1 LFQNRE
7 EGKMADTENTFE
19 IGITMAGAI
28 SAGAYSAGVLDFLIQ
43 ALDEWERHRGESG
56 IPNHRVRVRVM
67 SGASA
72 GAITAALA
80 VTELAGR
87 APPPP
92 VGTPIPVPVL
102 PGLYT
107 AWVTRPAMVAT
118 GGGLDFLSTTDLA
131 GKPVT
136 SLLDAEL
143 LDSIRDEVI
152 AKAGKGTYKPP
163 YLYDPFHIYF
173 TTTNLRGIPYGIRFT
188 TPGPNGPQTTKFG
201 MQSHGDRWHYRIENL
216 GGAQATLQW
225 ADGDTFRKLDASG
238 LRTSATYPDW
248 RDMTEAALASGA
260 FPVGLRARK
269 LDGCV
274 GDYDGR
280 LWPQVNAPVRPDWP
294 DAWKDPNGNVIPT
307 RLVPTPNADGGCID
321 NEPFAYA
328 HKALVPAGQGQNQR
342 GAADADRAVIMIDP
356 FPEPPEFNQSDDV
369 DVRLVSVIKA
379 LFPALIDQAR
389 FKIDDLALAADESVF
404 SRFLIQPRRT
414 PPGAKEPYAYGIA
427 CGLLGGFGGFLH
439 QKFRAHD
446 FQLGRRNCQAFLKD
460 CFALPAD
467 NPVIGGWAQDPMF
480 PKQAFQTAVGQA
492 PDQTLFYQIIPLI
505 GDVIPPVA
513 LDDWYRI
520 QPKELDDIL
529 NRIDARASILVPKL
543 IADQF
548 SNRFMWAG
556 ARLLWGAFGKG
567 ALMDYVAKA
576 IKSDLVRRD
585 QMAGWTLASD
595 DERKV
600 AAALLNPAYDQRT
613 AKGIAGET
621 GLAPK
626 VVQTILDQFDQA
638 SGPEKVVV
646 TAQSSDDAT
655 CYAIATEYQGGIRG
669 IPVLGGLFGA
679 GKDMA
684 NPPTVN

>member
-1 LFQNRE
+1 METTR
-7 EGKMADTENTFE
+7 DTFE
-19 IGITMAGAI
+19 VGITMAGAI

-43 ALDEWERHRGESG
+43 TLDEWERHRGEPG

-92 VGTPIPVPVL
+92 LGTPITVPVL

-107 AWVTRPAMVAT
+107 AWVTRPAMLAT

-136 SLLDAEL
+136 SLLNADL
-143 LDSIRDEVI
+143 LDAIRDEAI

-173 TTTNLRGIPYGIRFT
+173 TTTNLRGIPYAIQFT
-188 TPGPNGPQTTKFG
+188 TPGPNGPQTAKYG

-216 GGAQATLQW
+216 GGTRVGRQW
-225 ADGDTFRKLDASG
+225 ADSDAPRDLDAAN
-238 LRTSATYPDW
+238 LRTDPAYPEW

-260 FPVGLRARK
+260 FPIGLRARK

-274 GDYDGR
+274 GDYDR
-280 LWPQVNAPVRPDWP
+280 RKWPQVDASIEPDWP
-294 DAWKDPNGNVIPT
+294 DSWKGPAGKVPPG
-307 RLVPTPNADGGCID
+307 RPQPTPNVDGGCID

-328 HKALVPAGQGQNQR
+328 HKALVPAGRDRNEQDR
-342 GAADADRAVIMIDP
+342 DKADRAVIMIDP
-356 FPEPPEFNQSDDV
+356 FPEPPEFKLSDDV
-369 DVRLVSVIKA
+369 DIGLISVVKA

-389 FKIDDLALAADESVF
+389 FKIDDLAQAADENIF

-414 PPGAKEPYAYGIA
+414 PPGATEPCTYGIA

-439 QKFRAHD
+439 QKFREHD
-446 FQLGRRNCQAFLKD
+446 FQLGRRNCQAFLRD

-467 NPVIGGWAQDPMF
+467 NKVIRGWAQDPAF
-480 PKQAFQTAVGQA
+480 PKLDFQAAADPGPSPV
-492 PDQTLFYQIIPLI
+492 LFYQIIPLI
-505 GDVIPPVA
+505 GDAIPPIA
-513 LDDWYRI
+513 LGDWYRI
-520 QPKELDDIL
+520 QPKELNEVL
-529 NRIDARASILVPKL
+529 KRIDARASVLVPKL
-543 IADQF
+543 IAEQIGNW
-548 SNRFMWAG
+548 STRTG
-556 ARLLWGAFGKG
+556 ARLLWKLFGKG
-567 ALMDYVAKA
+567 ALMNYVAKA

-585 QMAGWTLASD
+585 QMDGWTLTCD

-613 AKGIAGET
+613 AAGIPDKTNGIAGET
-621 GLAPK
+621 GLDSG
-626 VVQTILDQFDQA
+626 VVQAILDQFAA
-638 SGPEKVVV
+638 SAGPEKVVV
-646 TAQSSDDAT
+646 TGHPAKDTAS
-655 CYAIATEYQGGIRG
+655 YALETEYRRGTRG
-669 IPVLGGLFGA
+669 IPIVGGLLGA
-679 GKDMA
+679 GQDMI
-684 NPPTVN
+684 NPPTIN